1 MQVFTWPWPE
11 DSLVWV
17 YLIPKF
23 TYPLNNICF
32 CSSVFL
38 TVMIACERYLA
49 VCHPIS
55 YRQMS
60 MSNSNK
66 QRWAWS
72 KIKER
77 WTQWTQNNIV
87 LDAGEQIFWASF
99 NIWIN
104 ESQSISPDQYSFHVI
119 GGKLW
124 VKFFLLTEQ
133 TNKNVK
139 KISPTMCTVEQNV
152 CWVMVLFW
160 GPILKP
166 ARSWFWGTKNFCTP
180 WRRHSSSYYVFISG
194 CVCILSPWFYLVLFS
209 TFQNSSKQS
218 SSVNRG
224 KKHGGHGMVEN
235 VAEDIA
241 LWRT

>member
-77 WTQWTQNNIV
+77 WTQWTQNSIV
-87 LDAGEQIFWASF
+87 LDAGEQISWASF

-139 KISPTMCTVEQNV
+139 KNIPHHVHSWTKCMLSDGTFLGAHPQASK
-152 CWVMVLFW
+152 VMVL
-160 GPILKP
+160 G
-166 ARSWFWGTKNFCTP
+166 N
-180 WRRHSSSYYVFISG
+180 
-194 CVCILSPWFYLVLFS
+194 
-209 TFQNSSKQS
+209 
-218 SSVNRG
+218 
-224 KKHGGHGMVEN
+224 KKLLYSLET
-235 VAEDIA
+235 AFF
-241 LWRT
+241 